1 MERIASQS
9 SDPAVLTT
17 FTQTLRQRGGA
28 GLQKNFFRPFGPLFG
43 LKISG
48 GRADPPGPLP

>member
-17 FTQTLRQRGGA
+17 FTQTLRQREGA
-28 GLQKNFFRPFGPLFG
+28 GLQKKFFRPFGPLFG